1 VWDYI
6 ERKDSQDV
14 YDAISDYLNNPSA
27 DRQLDLE
34 NASIYEKTLE
44 DRIVNAFDAVKN
56 FA

>member
-14 YDAISDYLNNPSA
+14 YDAINDYLNNPSA